1 MVLVVRTHYEGFC
14 YFCPGRCCCRTSR
27 CQLSRYHLSRTW
39 TCCVP
44 RRSRSPPRRS
54 PCPPCC
60 PSCPPRRPSDPP
72 CPSCP
77 PRPCCPPR
85 PPCHRSPRPLPSR
98 PCLRR
103 EG

>member
-44 RRSRSPPRRS
+44 RRSRSPPRRCGPPRRPSVPPRRS

-72 CPSCP
+72 
-77 PRPCCPPR
+77 
-85 PPCHRSPRPLPSR
+85 PRPLPSR